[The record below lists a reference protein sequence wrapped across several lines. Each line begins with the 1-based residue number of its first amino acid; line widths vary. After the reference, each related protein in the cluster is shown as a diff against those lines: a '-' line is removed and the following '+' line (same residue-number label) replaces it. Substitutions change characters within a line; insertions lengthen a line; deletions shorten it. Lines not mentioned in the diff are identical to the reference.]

1 LNIPSLIALFLA
13 AMLGGALNS
22 VAGGGS
28 FISFPALIFTGVPAI
43 NANATNTVALWPGSV
58 ASTGAYR
65 RELAALDRLVLLV
78 LSIISLA
85 GGILGALL
93 LLHTPQATFVR
104 LIPYLLLIAT
114 LLFTFSSRITS
125 TIRKLF
131 VRPAAPAPESE
142 IVREPEPLPGIA
154 EKESSDEAARE
165 KPVGAGGNTM
175 NRRPGA
181 GMMAAISIIQLIV
194 ATYGGYFGGGMGILI
209 LASLSILGME
219 NIHEMNAL
227 KTLLTSFVNGVAV
240 LTFAIFGA
248 VVWPQALLMVV
259 GAIIG
264 GYGGAYYARQL
275 DPRVVRAFVILVGFG
290 MTIYFFIR

>member
-1 LNIPSLIALFLA
+1 MNIPSLIALFFA

-28 FISFPALIFTGVPAI
+28 FISFPALIFTGVPPI

-58 ASTGAYR
+58 ASVGAYR

-78 LSIISLA
+78 LSIISLV
-85 GGILGALL
+85 GGINMPDFLVFA
-93 LLHTPQATFVR
+93 
-104 LIPYLLLIAT
+104 
-114 LLFTFSSRITS
+114 

-131 VRPAAPAPESE
+131 VRPAAATPENK
-142 IVREPEPLPGIA
+142 ITREPEPLPGIT
-154 EKESSDEAARE
+154 EKETGDEAARE
-165 KPVGAGGNTM
+165 KLADARGNTM
-175 NRRPGA
+175 NRRPGT
-181 GMMAAISIIQLIV
+181 GMLVVISIIQLIV

-209 LASLSILGME
+209 LAALSILGME

-275 DPRVVRAFVILVGFG
+275 DPRIVRAFVILVGFG